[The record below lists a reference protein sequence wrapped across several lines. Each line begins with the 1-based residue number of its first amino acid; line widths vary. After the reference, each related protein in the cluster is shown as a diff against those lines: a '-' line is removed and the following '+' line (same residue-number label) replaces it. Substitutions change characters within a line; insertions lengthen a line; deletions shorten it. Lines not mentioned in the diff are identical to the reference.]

1 MELQTSSLLESSA
14 KDSSQSSKKLP
25 DPSEPIKEFEDI
37 LNHVGGWSRYQ
48 CLLLCFFFPFT
59 LFLSYVAYSP
69 ILFLYV
75 PDHWCHIHNLTSELE
90 PLAYPITSDGKRSQ
104 CQMFDVDHQEMFS
117 MGYRSANASWP
128 VASCLQGYDYNFTG
142 YFHSATSDMNW
153 VCDESWKPAFT
164 QSMFFVGGI
173 IGTLFF
179 GYAADHFGR
188 LWALYSANGL
198 LLVTGL
204 ATPFCQNFIAFV
216 AIRFLMGLTHTTFFS
231 VFFLLTLENVSI
243 EKRSFIGN
251 ISLAIALT
259 VGGVYQPWLLKYLQ
273 DWKIWHHALFVQ
285 VFFAIV
291 PRGFIHESVR
301 WLASEGRVEES
312 VKVLKA
318 IAKFNK
324 KTVEP
329 HIYKSFERLVV
340 KEKSHE
346 TQKSWLDLFRTP
358 RLRKNTILMVVTW
371 MCISSMF
378 DGHIRNISNL
388 KYSIYWT
395 FTISA
400 ALELPADLCTVWS
413 LNAFGRRWS
422 AFLSMTLSAIAMIV
436 CGLNLHNIPLS
447 TVFAMIGRFF
457 ITFAMNTG
465 AQISFEVV
473 PTELRGQGN
482 ALANVFAL
490 GAQFFSPYIVYSSQ
504 AWESLPFVILALGSL
519 LGAMTA
525 LFLPETAGV
534 DLPDTIEEAEDF
546 GKHHT
551 FFYVPILHK
560 WKAKNEA
567 KKEARR
573 HLNIPQ
579 ITFS

>member
-1 MELQTSSLLESSA
+1 MQ
-14 KDSSQSSKKLP
+14 
-25 DPSEPIKEFEDI
+25 
-37 LNHVGGWSRYQ
+37 
-48 CLLLCFFFPFT
+48 
-59 LFLSYVAYSP
+59 
-69 ILFLYV
+69 
-75 PDHWCHIHNLTSELE
+75 
-90 PLAYPITSDGKRSQ
+90 
-104 CQMFDVDHQEMFS
+104 
-117 MGYRSANASWP
+117 
-128 VASCLQGYDYNFTG
+128 
-142 YFHSATSDMNW
+142 MNW

-164 QSMFFVGGI
+164 QSMFFFGGI

-204 ATPFCQNFIAFV
+204 ATPFCQNFVAFTV
-216 AIRFLMGLTHTTFFS
+216 IRFLMGLTHTTFFS

-251 ISLAIALT
+251 ISLAVALT

-273 DWKIWHHALFVQ
+273 DWKIWHHALFIQ
-285 VFFAIV
+285 VLFAIV

-312 VKVLKA
+312 IEVLKA

-329 HIYKSFERLVV
+329 HIYKSFEKLVI

-346 TQKSWLDLFRTP
+346 SQKSWLDLFRTP
-358 RLRKNTILMVVTW
+358 RLRRNTILMIITW

-395 FTISA
+395 FSISA

-413 LNAFGRRWS
+413 LNALGRRWS
-422 AFLSMTLSAIAMIV
+422 AFLSMTLSALAMIV
-436 CGLNLHNIPLS
+436 CGFNLHNIPLA
-447 TVFAMIGRFF
+447 TVFAMMGRFF

-465 AQISFEVV
+465 AQISFEIV

-490 GAQFFSPYIVYSSQ
+490 GANFFSPYIVYSSK
-504 AWESLPFVILALGSL
+504 AWESLPFMILALGSL
-519 LGAMTA
+519 FGAVTA
-525 LFLPETAGV
+525 LFLPETADV
-534 DLPDTIEEAEDF
+534 DLPDTIEEAEEFD
-546 GKHHT
+546 KHHT
-551 FFYVPILHK
+551 FFYVPIVHK
-560 WKAKNEA
+560 WRA
-567 KKEARR
+567 KKEAKEEARR
-573 HLNIPQ
+573 NFNIPQ
-579 ITFS
+579 ITFSENETSLLSNRPAKAKKTGC